1 MTTEQEVQDSQ
12 KVEKKLKRSEK
23 SVKNYQFF
31 ILRLLVL
38 LAVIW
43 VLFFKIIG
51 LTHMPNED
59 MYPRVD
65 AGDLV
70 LFYRLNQ
77 DVRAQD
83 VVVIEKVTPDSG
95 GEKSLFI
102 SRVVAVEGD
111 TVEISNNR
119 LIVNGNVIME
129 HNIFYETPVYEGYT
143 QFPMVLGKDECF
155 VLADA
160 RQNGTDSRY
169 FGAVQKNEIVGTVI
183 TIVRRNN
190 L

>member
-31 ILRLLVL
+31 ILRLLVF

-51 LTHMPNED
+51 LTHMPSED

-95 GEKSLFI
+95 GEKSL
-102 SRVVAVEGD
+102 
-111 TVEISNNR
+111 
-119 LIVNGNVIME
+119 L
-129 HNIFYETPVYEGYT
+129 
-143 QFPMVLGKDECF
+143 C
-155 VLADA
+155 
-160 RQNGTDSRY
+160 
-169 FGAVQKNEIVGTVI
+169 
-183 TIVRRNN
+183 
-190 L
+190 